1 LTGKHFSGL
10 NQMNRNVEI
19 ARILVVDD
27 NPAIH
32 DDFRKVFQSTA
43 ITREMGDLDAL
54 FFGDTASPASA
65 YSALEYKQSDAF
77 QGEEALAM
85 LQQAS
90 EEDEPF
96 DMAFVD
102 MRMPPGWDGLETIKK
117 LWEHDPDLQIV
128 VCTAFSDYSWSDF
141 FAELGAQD
149 GLLILKKPFDQAEV
163 LQLACALTK
172 KRRLIRLSNINT
184 AAMEKTVKERTLKLQ
199 EAHQESER
207 VLSAI
212 SSLLI
217 GVDAK
222 GTINRWNETAS
233 NVFGI
238 AAEAALGEKLTQLD
252 IQWANPN
259 SITEMLSPNSSNTIQ
274 VREIVFEN
282 QHGES
287 RTIGSS
293 FYTVFNEGEWDGH
306 LILGGDITN
315 EKNLG
320 IQLQQSQKMESV
332 GQLAAGVAHE
342 INTPMQ
348 YIGDNVRYVSKTFDR
363 LLPILEL
370 LPAIA
375 AGDVTDKQLA
385 DIQTALN
392 ETVKLS
398 KFKTWLEQIPE
409 ALGDSIEG
417 VEAVSKIV
425 AAMKEFSH
433 PGSDQKCHVSM
444 NQVLDSTITVAKNEW
459 KYVADIETDYEEDL
473 NLIDGLRAELNQ
485 AFLNIVMNAAH
496 AIGDRVEAGDY
507 SKGKIKLTTRS
518 AEDGIEVSI
527 QDNGGGI
534 PESARDRV
542 FDPFFTTKAVGKGTG
557 QGLSIA
563 YSVIAKQHGGQ
574 LRFEVEE
581 GVGTTFLIKI
591 PTIC

>member
-1 LTGKHFSGL
+1 
-10 NQMNRNVEI
+10 
-19 ARILVVDD
+19 
-27 NPAIH
+27 
-32 DDFRKVFQSTA
+32 
-43 ITREMGDLDAL
+43 
-54 FFGDTASPASA
+54 
-65 YSALEYKQSDAF
+65 
-77 QGEEALAM
+77 
-85 LQQAS
+85 
-90 EEDEPF
+90 
-96 DMAFVD
+96 
-102 MRMPPGWDGLETIKK
+102 
-117 LWEHDPDLQIV
+117 
-128 VCTAFSDYSWSDF
+128 
-141 FAELGAQD
+141 
-149 GLLILKKPFDQAEV
+149 
-163 LQLACALTK
+163 
-172 KRRLIRLSNINT
+172 
-184 AAMEKTVKERTLKLQ
+184 
-199 EAHQESER
+199 
-207 VLSAI
+207 
-212 SSLLI
+212 
-217 GVDAK
+217 
-222 GTINRWNETAS
+222 
-233 NVFGI
+233 
-238 AAEAALGEKLTQLD
+238 
-252 IQWANPN
+252 
-259 SITEMLSPNSSNTIQ
+259 
-274 VREIVFEN
+274 
-282 QHGES
+282 
-287 RTIGSS
+287 
-293 FYTVFNEGEWDGH
+293 
-306 LILGGDITN
+306 
-315 EKNLG
+315 
-320 IQLQQSQKMESV
+320 
-332 GQLAAGVAHE
+332 
-342 INTPMQ
+342 
-348 YIGDNVRYVSKTFDR
+348 
-363 LLPILEL
+363 
-370 LPAIA
+370 
-375 AGDVTDKQLA
+375 
-385 DIQTALN
+385 
-392 ETVKLS
+392 KLS